1 MGSYQADFI
10 CTYKFMENEEDQEQL
25 YRIQLLQAFDL
36 NEWNDEIINAK
47 MEELYQTVANEFKT
61 IFIKARENKNINQIL
76 SIFKLNGEMEDND
89 IIFKALFNYDY
100 FDLIHRC
107 LVDYFLNNTINSI
120 YLDNLINAL

>member
-1 MGSYQADFI
+1 MGPYQADFI
-10 CTYKFMENEEDQEQL
+10 CTYKFMDNEEDQEQL

-36 NEWNDEIINAK
+36 NEWNDSIINVK
-47 MEELYQTVANEFKT
+47 MEELYQAVANEFKA

-100 FDLIHRC
+100 FDLVHRC
-107 LVDYFLNNTINSI
+107 LVDYFLNNAINPN

>member
-10 CTYKFMENEEDQEQL
+10 CTYKFMDNEEDQDQL

-36 NEWNDEIINAK
+36 NEWNDEKINTRIG
-47 MEELYQTVANEFKT
+47 ELFQLVSNEFKN

-76 SIFKLNGEMEDND
+76 SIFNGDIDDD
-89 IIFKALFNYDY
+89 IIFKTLFNYDY

-107 LVDYFLNNTINSI
+107 IVDYFLNSTISEKYIN
-120 YLDNLINAL
+120 NLINAL